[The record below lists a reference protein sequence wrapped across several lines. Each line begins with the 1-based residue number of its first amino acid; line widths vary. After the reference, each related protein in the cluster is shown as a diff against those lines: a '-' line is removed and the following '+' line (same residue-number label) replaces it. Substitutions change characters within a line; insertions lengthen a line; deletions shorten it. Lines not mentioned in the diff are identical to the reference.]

1 MEKATNPIALRYWNQ
16 CHGADRKV
24 SAPALLPPSSPGL
37 VTPERPPWASS
48 EAGLNIPEPQ
58 GLRAKARTP
67 VPVRVPDIT
76 KRVRSESVPRYCS
89 LDEPP
94 PQPKVEVVKILSTAG
109 TGVKRDNERVEAL
122 GNINRFITM
131 DKMKQG
137 DARRLVDNKQREM
150 DKLEVQTAILPLDS
164 SYDQIKQEQIKLS
177 NERKNFMNNASNAR
191 IPKSPEPF
199 RGKPPV
205 EKADPGTEA
214 STQHKVSSHSAE
226 KNNKPADVK
235 HESRKESV
243 KLSKYESLIVQINT
257 LNDDDKRNLFLSLFN
272 EMSFS
277 AKSRLMTDILNEL
290 KPISAQVRSSD
301 SF

>member
-24 SAPALLPPSSPGL
+24 SAPALLPPSSSGL
-37 VTPERPPWASS
+37 ATSERPPWASS
-48 EAGLNIPEPQ
+48 ETGLNTPGSQ
-58 GLRAKARTP
+58 GLRAKAGTP

-89 LDEPP
+89 LDEPQP
-94 PQPKVEVVKILSTAG
+94 PPKVEVVKVLSTAG
-109 TGVKRDNERVEAL
+109 TGIKRDNEKVEAL

-137 DARRLVDNKQREM
+137 DARRLADNKQREM
-150 DKLEVQTAILPLDS
+150 DKLEVQATVPVDS

-177 NERKNFMNNASNAR
+177 NERKTFMNNASNAR

-199 RGKPPV
+199 RGKSPAQNSDAGSQV
-205 EKADPGTEA
+205 
-214 STQHKVSSHSAE
+214 STQHNVSSHSTE

-235 HESRKESV
+235 HESRKECV

>member
-24 SAPALLPPSSPGL
+24 SAPALLPPSSSGL
-37 VTPERPPWASS
+37 ATSERPPWASS
-48 EAGLNIPEPQ
+48 ETGLNTPGSQ
-58 GLRAKARTP
+58 GLRAKASTP

-89 LDEPP
+89 LDEPQP
-94 PQPKVEVVKILSTAG
+94 PPKVEVVKVLSTAG
-109 TGVKRDNERVEAL
+109 TGIKRDNEKVEAL

-137 DARRLVDNKQREM
+137 DARRLADNKQREM
-150 DKLEVQTAILPLDS
+150 DKLEVQTAVPVDS

-177 NERKNFMNNASNAR
+177 NERKTFMNNASNAR

-199 RGKPPV
+199 RGKSPAQNSDAGSQV
-205 EKADPGTEA
+205 
-214 STQHKVSSHSAE
+214 STQHNVSSHSTE

-235 HESRKESV
+235 HESRKECV

>member
-24 SAPALLPPSSPGL
+24 SAPALLPPSSSGL
-37 VTPERPPWASS
+37 ATSERPPWASS
-48 EAGLNIPEPQ
+48 ETGLNTPGSQ
-58 GLRAKARTP
+58 GLRAKASTP

-89 LDEPP
+89 LDEPQP
-94 PQPKVEVVKILSTAG
+94 PPKVEVVKVLSTAG
-109 TGVKRDNERVEAL
+109 TGIKRDNEKVEAL

-137 DARRLVDNKQREM
+137 DDRRLADNKQREM
-150 DKLEVQTAILPLDS
+150 DKLEVQATVPVDS

-177 NERKNFMNNASNAR
+177 NERKTFMNNASNAR

-199 RGKPPV
+199 RGKSPAQNSDAGSQV
-205 EKADPGTEA
+205 
-214 STQHKVSSHSAE
+214 STQHNVSSHSTE

-235 HESRKESV
+235 HESRKECV

>member
-1 MEKATNPIALRYWNQ
+1 M
-16 CHGADRKV
+16 
-24 SAPALLPPSSPGL
+24 
-37 VTPERPPWASS
+37 
-48 EAGLNIPEPQ
+48 
-58 GLRAKARTP
+58 
-67 VPVRVPDIT
+67 
-76 KRVRSESVPRYCS
+76 PRYCS
-89 LDEPP
+89 LDEPQP
-94 PQPKVEVVKILSTAG
+94 PPKVEVVKVLSTAG
-109 TGVKRDNERVEAL
+109 TGIKRDNEKVEAL

-137 DARRLVDNKQREM
+137 DARRLADNKQREM
-150 DKLEVQTAILPLDS
+150 DKLEVQTNTVPVDS

-177 NERKNFMNNASNAR
+177 NERKTFMNNASNAR

-199 RGKPPV
+199 RGKSPAQNSDAGSQV
-205 EKADPGTEA
+205 
-214 STQHKVSSHSAE
+214 STQHNVSSHSTE

-235 HESRKESV
+235 HESRKECV

>member
-24 SAPALLPPSSPGL
+24 SAPALLPPSSSGL
-37 VTPERPPWASS
+37 ATSERPPWASS
-48 EAGLNIPEPQ
+48 ETGLNTPGTQ
-58 GLRAKARTP
+58 GLRAKASTP

-89 LDEPP
+89 LDEPQP
-94 PQPKVEVVKILSTAG
+94 PPKVEVVKVLSTAG
-109 TGVKRDNERVEAL
+109 TGIKRDNEKVEAL

-137 DARRLVDNKQREM
+137 DARRLADNKQREM
-150 DKLEVQTAILPLDS
+150 DKLEVQATVPADS

-177 NERKNFMNNASNAR
+177 NERKTFMNNASNAR

-199 RGKPPV
+199 RGKSPAQNSDAGSQV
-205 EKADPGTEA
+205 
-214 STQHKVSSHSAE
+214 STQHNVSSHSTE

-235 HESRKESV
+235 HESRKECV

>member
-16 CHGADRKV
+16 CHGAERKV
-24 SAPALLPPSSPGL
+24 SAPALLPTSGPGL
-37 VTPERPPWASS
+37 ATPERPPWASS
-48 EAGLNIPEPQ
+48 EAIPQGPQ
-58 GLRAKARTP
+58 GLRAKASTP

-89 LDEPP
+89 LDEPQP
-94 PQPKVEVVKILSTAG
+94 PVEVVKVLSTAG
-109 TGVKRDNERVEAL
+109 TGIKRDNEKTEAL

-137 DARRLVDNKQREM
+137 DAARLADNKQREK
-150 DKLEVQTAILPLDS
+150 DKLEVQTVTQPMLDS

-177 NERKNFMNNASNAR
+177 NERKTFMNNASNAR

-205 EKADPGTEA
+205 QRADAGSQD
-214 STQHKVSSHSAE
+214 STRHKVSSHSTE

-235 HESRKESV
+235 HEQRTQSDKV
-243 KLSKYESLIVQINT
+243 SKYESLIVQINT
-257 LNDDDKRNLFLSLFN
+257 LNDDEKRNLFLSLFH

-290 KPISAQVRSSD
+290 KPISAQVRGSD

>member
-1 MEKATNPIALRYWNQ
+1 M
-16 CHGADRKV
+16 
-24 SAPALLPPSSPGL
+24 
-37 VTPERPPWASS
+37 
-48 EAGLNIPEPQ
+48 
-58 GLRAKARTP
+58 
-67 VPVRVPDIT
+67 
-76 KRVRSESVPRYCS
+76 PRYCS
-89 LDEPP
+89 LDEPQP
-94 PQPKVEVVKILSTAG
+94 PPKVEVVKVLSTAG
-109 TGVKRDNERVEAL
+109 TGIKRDNEKVEAL

-137 DARRLVDNKQREM
+137 DARRLEDNKQREM
-150 DKLEVQTAILPLDS
+150 DKLEVQATVPVDS

-177 NERKNFMNNASNAR
+177 NERKTFMNNASNAR

-199 RGKPPV
+199 RGKSPAQNSDAGSQV
-205 EKADPGTEA
+205 
-214 STQHKVSSHSAE
+214 STQHNVSSHSTE

-235 HESRKESV
+235 HESRKECV

>member
-16 CHGADRKV
+16 CHGADRKI
-24 SAPALLPPSSPGL
+24 SAPALLPASSSGL
-37 VTPERPPWASS
+37 ATERPPWASS
-48 EAGLNIPEPQ
+48 EAGLSPGSQ
-58 GLRAKARTP
+58 GLRAKASTP

-89 LDEPP
+89 LDEPQP
-94 PQPKVEVVKILSTAG
+94 PPKVEVVQVLSTAG
-109 TGVKRDNERVEAL
+109 TGMKRDNEKVEAL

-137 DARRLVDNKQREM
+137 DNLRLVDNKQREM
-150 DKLEVQTAILPLDS
+150 DKLEVQTAVPVDS
-164 SYDQIKQEQIKLS
+164 SYDQIKKEQIKLS
-177 NERKNFMNNASNAR
+177 NERKKFMNNASNAR

-205 EKADPGTEA
+205 ENSDAGPQV
-214 STQHKVSSHSAE
+214 STQHNVSSHSTE
-226 KNNKPADVK
+226 KNNKPADMK
-235 HESRKESV
+235 HESRIECV
-243 KLSKYESLIVQINT
+243 KLSKNESLIVQIKT

>member
-16 CHGADRKV
+16 CHGSDRKV
-24 SAPALLPPSSPGL
+24 SAPALLPPSSSGL
-37 VTPERPPWASS
+37 ATSERPPWASS
-48 EAGLNIPEPQ
+48 ETGLNTPGSQ
-58 GLRAKARTP
+58 GLRAKASTP

-89 LDEPP
+89 LDEPQP
-94 PQPKVEVVKILSTAG
+94 PPKVEVVKVLSTAG
-109 TGVKRDNERVEAL
+109 TGIKRDNEKVEAL

-137 DARRLVDNKQREM
+137 DARRLADNKQREM
-150 DKLEVQTAILPLDS
+150 DKLEVQTTVPVDS

-177 NERKNFMNNASNAR
+177 NERKTFMNNASNAR

-199 RGKPPV
+199 RGKSPAQNSDAGSQV
-205 EKADPGTEA
+205 
-214 STQHKVSSHSAE
+214 STQHNVSSHSTE

-235 HESRKESV
+235 HESRKECV